1 MVALVVVKVTAS
13 GLPLREGEGL
23 LPEMPI
29 AIGMNLDL
37 NPPQLDTI
45 PPLTYRCY
53 CATYFIFCLLS
64 NSIFFQFGIL

>member
-1 MVALVVVKVTAS
+1 MVAFVVVEGADS
-13 GLPLREGEGL
+13 GLPNCEGEGL

-53 CATYFIFCLLS
+53 YATYFIFCILS